1 LNDIHNLSWVVT
13 VYLLAATAVTPLYG
27 KLSDIHGRRLTL
39 LIGIGIFIAGSAAC
53 ALAPTMPALIIARAV
68 QGLGGGGLI
77 ALAQT
82 TIADIMVPRER
93 AQYQAYFG
101 AVFAT
106 ASIAGPVLGGIMA
119 EHMHWSV
126 IFWINLP
133 LGLAALAMT
142 YHALRALPAHHRP
155 HTLDVIGAVLM
166 AAGSVTF
173 LLALTWGGTR
183 YPWTSP
189 VIAGLFAGAF
199 ALWAAF
205 AVRVVTTPEPFL
217 PLSLLRNP
225 VVRNGTLAAFF
236 GMGTN
241 IGLSIY
247 VPLYL
252 QSVLGLSASHSGL
265 ALIPLMGGTVI
276 GAQTSGRMM
285 SRMTHYKRLPTA
297 GLSCGIVVLLLL
309 AAFPD
314 RLPLPAIVALLA
326 VVGIAVGSLFP
337 VTTVSIQ
344 NAVHLHELGTAT
356 ATMNFFRQ
364 LGGAIIVAAFGAIML
379 AGVGLAGGEGNSPEL
394 LARAGSATRAALAVT
409 FRHVFAAAALCFAA
423 ALVFLLLMEERPLRD
438 RLVEPPGD

>member
-1 LNDIHNLSWVVT
+1 
-13 VYLLAATAVTPLYG
+13 
-27 KLSDIHGRRLTL
+27 
-39 LIGIGIFIAGSAAC
+39 
-53 ALAPTMPALIIARAV
+53 
-68 QGLGGGGLI
+68 
-77 ALAQT
+77 
-82 TIADIMVPRER
+82 
-93 AQYQAYFG
+93 
-101 AVFAT
+101 
-106 ASIAGPVLGGIMA
+106 MA

-133 LGLAALAMT
+133 LGLAALAMS

-155 HTLDVIGAVLM
+155 HKLDVIGAVLM

-189 VIAGLFAGAF
+189 VIAGLFASAL

-225 VVRNGTLAAFF
+225 VLRNGTIAAFF

-265 ALIPLMGGTVI
+265 ALIPLMGGTVV
-276 GAQTSGRMM
+276 GAQTSGR
-285 SRMTHYKRLPTA
+285 RMGRVARYKRLPIV
-297 GLSCGIVVLLLL
+297 GLSCGTVVLLIL

-314 RLPLPAIVALLA
+314 RLPLIVIVALLA

-337 VTTVSIQ
+337 VTTVAIQ
-344 NAVHLHELGTAT
+344 NSVHLHELGTAT

-379 AGVGLAGGEGNSPEL
+379 AGLGAQGGEGISPEL
-394 LARAGSATRAALAVT
+394 LAQGGAATAAALAAT
-409 FRHVFAAAALCFAA
+409 FRHVFLAAALGFAA
-423 ALVFLLLMEERPLRD
+423 ALLFLVLMEERPLLD
-438 RLVEPPGD
+438 RRVEPPVE